1 MKYLTLFLFLLIALS
16 SYSQDVDSLQIE
28 KILAEAR
35 LLGEEGTKNQGTK
48 KLQEARAKAQTLL
61 NGKFASKAYSLIGD
75 LYFQNYKL
83 CFHKNQDPIQSRAI
97 FLLAYDMYEKAG
109 DTQKMKNA
117 EQQFPSM
124 LDAFGSPKQDTI
136 LEIKC
141 WINAKTTLRYRP
153 RKR

>member
-1 MKYLTLFLFLLIALS
+1 
-16 SYSQDVDSLQIE
+16 
-28 KILAEAR
+28 
-35 LLGEEGTKNQGTK
+35 
-48 KLQEARAKAQTLL
+48 
-61 NGKFASKAYSLIGD
+61 
-75 LYFQNYKL
+75 
-83 CFHKNQDPIQSRAI
+83 
-97 FLLAYDMYEKAG
+97 MYEKAG

-141 WINAKTTLRYRP
+141 WINAKTTIRYRP